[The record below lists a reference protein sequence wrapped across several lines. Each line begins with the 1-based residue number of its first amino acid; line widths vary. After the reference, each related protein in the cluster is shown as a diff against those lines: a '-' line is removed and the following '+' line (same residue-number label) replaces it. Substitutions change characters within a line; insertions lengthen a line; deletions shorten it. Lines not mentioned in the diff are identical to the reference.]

1 MILNTDFSGARSE
14 SRARLLEVD
23 ERKRMTQMHNELLR
37 YLTPVLGEATAEN
50 MLKHYCARLNIPVDD
65 IKETDLPELAV
76 SMKPMLAVW
85 LGSAGAARVA
95 EEIARLGKGGVS

>member
-1 MILNTDFSGARSE
+1 MI
-14 SRARLLEVD
+14 EVD
-23 ERKRMTQMHNELLR
+23 ERKRVTQMHDELLR

-50 MLKHYCARLNIPVDD
+50 MLKHYCARLNIPADD
-65 IKETDLPELAV
+65 IKETDLAELAV

-95 EEIARLGKGGVS
+95 EEIARIRKGAVS

>member
-1 MILNTDFSGARSE
+1 MNNDFIGVRGE
-14 SRARLLEVD
+14 SKPRLLEVD
-23 ERKRMTQMHNELLR
+23 ERKRVIQMHNELLR

-85 LGSAGAARVA
+85 LGSAGASRVA